1 MEADDMSTTHLEV
14 LVEPFKENEPG
25 PHVSAAVDALSASG
39 LEPDMGPFATT
50 ADGELDDVLI
60 AVTALLRA
68 SFDAGATA
76 IQLRL
81 ERS

>member
-50 ADGELDDVLI
+50 ADGELDDVLV

>member
-50 ADGELDDVLI
+50 ADGELDDVLA

-76 IQLRL
+76 IQLRV
-81 ERS
+81 ERT

>member
-1 MEADDMSTTHLEV
+1 MSTTHLEV

-50 ADGELDDVLI
+50 ADGELDDVLV

-81 ERS
+81 ERG